1 MKYRLLLFALLT
13 GCAAQEIYM
22 MSSEWSRWS
31 PWSFCSGSV
40 RVRVRACAT
49 VRGFKC
55 IGHNKEFQSCDL
67 ATTTSSP
74 SEGKIIDDP
83 FLEDR
88 SAAMKQLYPD
98 YDQPFKPQAVKVST
112 TEAPFFKNNQ
122 LLERLRENDSLAS
135 LINRAATVSPS
146 PSSPSPS
153 SSSSSPPILNPSQEE
168 YEDEE
173 DIEEETPITLSPP
186 SSFSTVSLSTRIPEI
201 RVATVTTKPSSSR
214 VTSQLQRKRPIDIPS
229 TTVSPKK
236 EKEGLE
242 SLEHYEDGE
251 IEEGSEYEEPSEGDD
266 GGEKREKDV
275 KSMERNKIVAA
286 ASKIITEKERVRNA
300 EDEKDINRRRE
311 DVKRENVRH
320 KVDGGDDDLPLSSSI
335 MKRKDLQSQS
345 SQINHIPVKMSTSD
359 PFEDNGIHSKLLNVE
374 VEMRDADK
382 KSRRDLEFT
391 LKNVNG
397 IIEKLEYE
405 ARFRA
410 TQGNGLTPLQ
420 HAYLKRSKDIRS
432 QLIGLMEKK
441 NTTTPSP
448 ITTTT
453 TITTSITPPSSP
465 SSTSSP
471 STPPEP
477 LNPKI
482 AEDTVRALDWLME
495 NINDRLEPEGITV
508 TAPLTTHRPKKSMF
522 MIINK
527 VNELKIVR
535 HRTRRPSYMKGV
547 RFIENGE
554 EIHPHPIRLRTH
566 SIPSQKSFR
575 LPSSSIRT
583 FGIDSIDG
591 KTDDKV
597 KEHIPLLTPTQPV
610 IISSTVRPRPI
621 TVLPGFGIEPIIGTD
636 WQPFEW
642 SEWSDW
648 SECVCKWQLRK
659 RICIPHS
666 EEVQCPSPEYQRR
679 KCEGGSCNQRAALH

>member
-22 MSSEWSRWS
+22 
-31 PWSFCSGSV
+31 
-40 RVRVRACAT
+40 
-49 VRGFKC
+49 
-55 IGHNKEFQSCDL
+55 
-67 ATTTSSP
+67 
-74 SEGKIIDDP
+74 
-83 FLEDR
+83 
-88 SAAMKQLYPD
+88 
-98 YDQPFKPQAVKVST
+98 KVST

-311 DVKRENVRH
+311 DVKRE
-320 KVDGGDDDLPLSSSI
+320 
-335 MKRKDLQSQS
+335 
-345 SQINHIPVKMSTSD
+345 
-359 PFEDNGIHSKLLNVE
+359 
-374 VEMRDADK
+374 DADK

-508 TAPLTTHRPKKSMF
+508 TAPLTTHRPKK
-522 MIINK
+522 
-527 VNELKIVR
+527 IVR

-610 IISSTVRPRPI
+610 FS
-621 TVLPGFGIEPIIGTD
+621 
-636 WQPFEW
+636 
-642 SEWSDW
+642 
-648 SECVCKWQLRK
+648 VC
-659 RICIPHS
+659 
-666 EEVQCPSPEYQRR
+666 
-679 KCEGGSCNQRAALH
+679 